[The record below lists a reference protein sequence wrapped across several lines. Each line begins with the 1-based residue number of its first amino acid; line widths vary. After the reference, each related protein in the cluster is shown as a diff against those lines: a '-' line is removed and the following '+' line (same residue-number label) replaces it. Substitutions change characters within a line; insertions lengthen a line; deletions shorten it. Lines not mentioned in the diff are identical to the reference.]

1 MKTCPFCAKEI
12 QDATTT
18 CEHCGRDLATPE
30 PFLEPESAPA
40 PAPAPA
46 KVVAQANWVSTTAKW
61 GFGIVAL
68 AIVAG
73 WFAQRGG
80 PPPTNESAVVASP
93 APAQPSGPRLALLG
107 SKAFRGD
114 NYHRVE
120 GQVKNISSAKLVNV
134 AAFVSW
140 FDNDGNFI
148 ASDLAAV
155 DVNPLLPDQTSSFTV
170 LMRSNRQMR
179 KFSVEFKELGGSIIA
194 TRDDSGVAK

>member
-18 CEHCGRDLATPE
+18 CEHCGRDLVATE
-30 PFLEPESAPA
+30 LSLEPEPA
-40 PAPAPA
+40 PAPAAAPA
-46 KVVAQANWVSTTAKW
+46 KAVAQANWVLTTAKW

-80 PPPTNESAVVASP
+80 PPAATESTVVASP
-93 APAQPSGPRLALLG
+93 APSQPSGPRLALLG
-107 SKAFRGD
+107 SKAFRGE

-155 DVNPLLPDQTSSFTV
+155 DVNPLRPDQTSSFTV

-179 KFSVEFKELGGSIIA
+179 KFSVEFKELGGSKIE